1 MWKSVPVIWQNCL
14 YVDSVPCAS
23 DLAELPVPVIWQQC
37 LHVEERASDLAELPV
52 CGQCASGL
60 AELPVL
66 CTMQRSMPVIWNEL
80 PVPCANDLAELSAVC
95 GQCAS
100 GLAELPVCRGVCHVP
115 VIWQELPVPMFGKI
129 ACMWTLLCQWFG
141 RIAYTGEYANDL
153 AELPVPVIW
162 QQCLY
167 VDSVPVVWQNCLYA
181 EQ

>member
-1 MWKSVPVIWQNCL
+1 M
-14 YVDSVPCAS
+14 
-23 DLAELPVPVIWQQC
+23 
-37 LHVEERASDLAELPV
+37 
-52 CGQCASGL
+52 
-60 AELPVL
+60 
-66 CTMQRSMPVIWNEL
+66 IWNKL